1 MKSIYGFV
9 RSAAAFLFGLVL
21 MLSGCGY
28 HIAGSSRNLP
38 GGVSSLGIPIFKNL
52 TREYKLEQQI
62 TTAVLK
68 EFSLRTKIPVNSQSQ
83 GVDAILVGEIRNLN
97 ATPTTFGSDSFAS
110 AFMVTVEMSVKMIR
124 LKDGAVLFENPGY
137 SFQERYVLSTKVTQF
152 FSQQNSALDRLAR
165 DFAAS
170 LASAI
175 LRR

>member
-1 MKSIYGFV
+1 M
-9 RSAAAFLFGLVL
+9 
-21 MLSGCGY
+21 
-28 HIAGSSRNLP
+28 
-38 GGVSSLGIPIFKNL
+38 GIPIFKNL